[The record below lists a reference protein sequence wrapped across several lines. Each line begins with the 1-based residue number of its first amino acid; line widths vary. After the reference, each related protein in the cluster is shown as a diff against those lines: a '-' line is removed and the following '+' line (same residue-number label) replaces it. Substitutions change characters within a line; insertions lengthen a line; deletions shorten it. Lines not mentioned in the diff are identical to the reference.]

1 MATKPQVAC
10 GWMHTTH
17 KSTGAQRPH
26 ESKQPSRLANHV
38 SRAVAYLGQQQYV
51 YANIAT
57 IKMQRAAICSGAL
70 VDCQSTGALMKRC
83 ISLAANASA
92 RSHVYVHARCFATT
106 MDSASVG
113 ILYHNPSKHTL
124 RPRMRPWNRRLT
136 NTWLCRLC
144 AFRVLKVAYDEGI
157 VGWDGSGVHY
167 RGVPQDPTHHG
178 RSANSAHRIG

>member
-1 MATKPQVAC
+1 MPPAAAVPEASTGLWAWLPGLSIPNDSSDGHYPRASMATKPQVAC

-124 RPRMRPWNRRLT
+124 RPRMR
-136 NTWLCRLC
+136 
-144 AFRVLKVAYDEGI
+144 YGI
-157 VGWDGSGVHY
+157 DG
-167 RGVPQDPTHHG
+167 
-178 RSANSAHRIG
+178 